1 MKNIDVLYANS
12 SLEGFVK
19 HLNDKKVGYLNK
31 NQITSDN
38 KVNKFHELR
47 ALDR

>member
-12 SLEGFVK
+12 SLEGFVRQ
-19 HLNDKKVGYLNK
+19 LQDKKAGNLNR
-31 NQITSDN
+31 NQPISDN
-38 KVNKFHELR
+38 KVNKLHELR